1 MVNSVVLDN
10 VAHMDLRVRT
20 GHSAEFGDNL
30 NSCVVFPTE
39 FPYVQREYPI
49 VFRRDTGGEFQA
61 VALLGLDEN
70 ENLFLDG
77 DGWNARYIPAIQARG
92 PFLIG
97 LQTAGDDGEE
107 VRKPVISVDL
117 DHPRISESEG
127 QPVFLP
133 HGGNSPYLE
142 HVNRML
148 QLIHQGAQV
157 RKQMFAAFEE
167 AELIEGM
174 TLEVELDEQTKYKMP
189 GFSTISQERLAGLD
203 GAALE
208 RLNKAGFLHL
218 AMLVITSLGNV
229 SWLIELKNRKRAAG
243 TS

>member
-1 MVNSVVLDN
+1 MVRSVVLDN
-10 VAHMDLRVRT
+10 IAHSDLRVRI

-30 NSCVVFPTE
+30 SSCVVFPTE
-39 FPYVQREYPI
+39 FAYVQREYPI
-49 VFRRDTGGEFQA
+49 VFRRDTGGEYQSM
-61 VALLGLDEN
+61 ALLGLEEG
-70 ENLFLDG
+70 ENLFLDE

-97 LQTAGDDGEE
+97 LQKDDQDGEE
-107 VRKPVISVDL
+107 VRRPVINVDL
-117 DHPRISESEG
+117 DNPRISSSDG

-148 QLIHQGAQV
+148 QIIHQGEQV

-167 AELIEGM
+167 AGLIEGM
-174 TLEVELDEQTKYKMP
+174 SLDVELDERTKYKMP
-189 GFSTISQERLAGLD
+189 GFLTISQERLAGLD
-203 GAALE
+203 GATLE
-208 RLNKAGFLHL
+208 RLNRDGFLHL
-218 AMLVITSLGNV
+218 AMLVVTSLGNV
-229 SWLIELKNRKRAAG
+229 SWLIELKNRKRAAA